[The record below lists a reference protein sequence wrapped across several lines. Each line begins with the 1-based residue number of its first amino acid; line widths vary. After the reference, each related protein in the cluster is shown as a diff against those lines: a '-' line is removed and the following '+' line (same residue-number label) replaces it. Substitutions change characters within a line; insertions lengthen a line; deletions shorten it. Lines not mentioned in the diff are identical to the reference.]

1 MPGNRIFRLNVF
13 SVVLAAMLGWTTPV
27 TAQNAS
33 NPVEMGVFPYLSTRA
48 LLDLYEP
55 VRVLLQA
62 ELNRPTHLFTAT
74 SFKNYVDRTQAGEY
88 DVVVTPPHMARL
100 AQREA
105 GYIPLTIFTR
115 ELRGVVVVAKTSAIQ
130 TVQDLK
136 GKRIATPNKV
146 ALVAI
151 MGSQLLRDKGLGND
165 VNTLI
170 RDVGSHS
177 NAVLA
182 VQRKEAEA
190 AITEYVALQ
199 QMPEDLRNSVRII
212 AQTQRLPHVMFLAH
226 PRLGQAGVEQV
237 RNLLLRFPNTA
248 EGRAFLKI
256 SGYEGIRT
264 VEEADMKSVDPFIKE
279 LKRLLEAMPP

>member
-165 VNTLI
+165 VYTLI